1 MTPKE
6 DCELLNVN
14 SKFGSLIKKLKKTKF
29 TRYPVYDGDTNN
41 IIGIFNVKDYIMY
54 KKDNGVFD
62 LKKLLFGV
70 RKFNYDEKI
79 DDVFASMQKEHV
91 QMAIV
96 MKDKKFIGIV
106 TLEDAVEE
114 ILGNIYDEYDEDK

>member
-1 MTPKE
+1 
-6 DCELLNVN
+6 
-14 SKFGSLIKKLKKTKF
+14 
-29 TRYPVYDGDTNN
+29 
-41 IIGIFNVKDYIMY
+41 MY